1 MEETSGARQVR
12 VQVERAAPGVIGS
25 VTGWRLQATATARVE
40 GSSDN
45 ATTVG
50 GE

>member
-1 MEETSGARQVR
+1 VR

-25 VTGWRLQATATARVE
+25 VTGWKLQATATARVE
-40 GSSDN
+40 GGSDN
-45 ATTVG
+45 ATTAG